1 MHFSYKSAQ
10 EYLLKMKRGYSN
22 WIGMNFSVITFIN
35 RFFYINDINE
45 DKIKYFEKNLN
56 ISLIN
61 IRKRL
66 KNN

>member
-1 MHFSYKSAQ
+1 
-10 EYLLKMKRGYSN
+10 MKYSN